1 MTEDVD
7 YRLRNAENRLHT
19 LDRRIDDLESEHSSL
34 ETKFGFTEDLDS
46 ELRRI
51 RDAVSECEDRAEQL
65 EEKASSL
72 EDDLTGR
79 VNDAAR
85 AVKRL
90 TQHVRLL
97 EGQVIAAGAA
107 PAADLDAFTADQRA
121 LAGTMLRGWKAAE
134 SLLPQYE
141 SSTHRRRVQRS
152 RQTAAEHLKAR
163 DAVVNLTGVLAA
175 QRWGGKEHAD
185 AAERLPAAITRE
197 ATLRRRAAEQEDEAR
212 ESTGALDADAE
223 VRASSRPDIDA
234 GVRAEKRLTLT
245 LRSRLSRTVSD
256 RMLLPVWFVT
266 VLGAAPP
273 ARQTDEWLECATR
286 VLLYRLAYDVDDQ
299 VLALG
304 PAPDPDET
312 SRHSWYEELCKDPRN
327 W

>member
-1 MTEDVD
+1 MTEDLED
-7 YRLRNAENRLHT
+7 RLRHAENRLHT
-19 LDRRIDDLESEHSSL
+19 LDRRIDDLESKHSSL
-34 ETKFGFTEDLDS
+34 ETKFGFTEDLDY

-65 EEKASSL
+65 EDKANSL

-79 VNDAAR
+79 VNDAAQT
-85 AVKRL
+85 VKRL

-97 EGQVIAAGAA
+97 EGQIIAVGAA
-107 PAADLDAFTADQRA
+107 PAADLDTFTADQRA

-134 SLLPQYE
+134 SLLPHYE
-141 SSTHRRRVQRS
+141 SSAHRQRVQRS
-152 RQTAAEHLKAR
+152 HQTTAEHNEAR
-163 DAVVNLTGVLAA
+163 DDVVNLTGVLAA
-175 QRWGGKEHAD
+175 QRWGSKEHTD
-185 AAERLPAAITRE
+185 AAKRLPAAITRE
-197 ATLRRRAAEQEDEAR
+197 ATLRRKAAEQQDEAQA
-212 ESTGALDADAE
+212 STEALNADAE

-273 ARQTDEWLECATR
+273 ARQTEEWLECATR
-286 VLLYRLAYDVDDQ
+286 VLLYRLAYDIDDQ

-312 SRHSWYEELCKDPRN
+312 RRHSWYKELCKDLRP